1 MAREV
6 ALVRGRCGLWRTER
20 LLLGCNGGGG
30 GGGIVLLEERGIRLA
45 SAEGHGRHEVDGEQ
59 RHGGKA
65 SQEEH
70 SNSFLVVLWVH
81 GDPGQLLVK
90 LALDHDK

>member
-6 ALVRGRCGLWRTER
+6 ALICGRGRHWRTER
-20 LLLGCNGGGG
+20 LLLGCNNGGG
-30 GGGIVLLEERGIRLA
+30 GGGIVLLAESGIRLA